1 MLQFFQDKESLGKVA
16 RKVKRNKKFKLKI
29 NQHANVYVCVMS
41 CGLMCVIPYGLYLAL
56 QC

>member
-16 RKVKRNKKFKLKI
+16 RKVKRKKKIKLKI
-29 NQHANVYVCVMS
+29 NQYANIYVRVMS
-41 CGLMCVIPYGLYLAL
+41 CGLICVIPYGLYLAL